1 MVLVVDVM
9 ELESELAELSSLP
22 YRVAVPRLPLLAS
35 LSSWLHCALR
45 TCCRAEP
52 SVLQYLEQMCM
63 WAANEL
69 MMILMS
75 PITLSERF
83 SCSEQLYL

>member
-9 ELESELAELSSLP
+9 ELKSELSSLP
-22 YRVAVPRLPLLAS
+22 CRVAVPRLLLLVS

-63 WAANEL
+63 WAAREL
-69 MMILMS
+69 MMILIR

-83 SCSEQLYL
+83 SGSEKLYL